1 MSTNIHIRATREVVV
16 VKTGRTDAQEI
27 SFPVWQ
33 TPTAVTMM
41 IKASADP
48 LEAYKNWILKE
59 CSQDEEFPVYADDDI
74 FGEGEPVGKE
84 IYNAGKEHVEQFEQ
98 WLEMCREEGYTVVVE
113 AW

>member
-1 MSTNIHIRATREVVV
+1 MSTNIHIRATRDVVV
-16 VKTGRTDAQEI
+16 VKTGRVDTQEI

-59 CSQDEEFPVYADDDI
+59 RSQDEEIPVYAEDDH
-74 FGEGEPVGKE
+74 FGEGDP
-84 IYNAGKEHVEQFEQ
+84 IDTLTYNAGKEHVEQFEQ